1 MGTPLAPLRVTRDN
15 LVPLPVLGLYFIMG
29 LTAFAAAPLLLW
41 HAAPAL
47 EAGAYRHP
55 SILAAVH
62 LYTLGWGTGIAMG
75 ALQQLS
81 PVLAASR
88 LHSYRL
94 ARWGFA
100 ALAAG
105 LLALLAGFFTFHR
118 GAFVGAAVLL
128 PLGVALPLLNALLTQ
143 RLAPMTRQGL
153 FVRPF
158 VGAAAAYLLLTAG
171 AGAALATHL
180 GSGWLGTAWLHAFGP
195 HVTFGLGG
203 WFLMLV
209 LGVSY
214 HMLRFFGLT
223 DKKRPPRA
231 ITVVRRLIHAGIGLS
246 IVAVTMPASASGPM
260 ARLGLAL
267 ALALPAVA
275 MAVFVW
281 EHRDLCHPKAPE
293 RMHPIVGYI
302 RAAHLY
308 LAAVAV
314 LLIAVAV
321 RLLTAFLSASVSG
334 SFAGGAGNALEAVPP
349 AAVSPATVVFVGVLA
364 LTGWLSNT
372 ILGYL
377 HRIVPFVVW
386 HNKYWD
392 RSREPGIP
400 AFRVMVDTR
409 VAWIGF
415 ALYNGGVL
423 AVLAGLVTPLPVAP
437 GLALLTVG
445 GAIAAAN
452 LLRVFLR

>member
-1 MGTPLAPLRVTRDN
+1 MGTPVARLQVTRDN
-15 LVPLPVLGLYFIMG
+15 LVPLPVLAPYFMWG

-47 EAGAYRHP
+47 QAGAYRHP
-55 SILAAVH
+55 SLLAAVH
-62 LYTLGWGTGIAMG
+62 LYTLGWGTSIALG

-88 LHSYRL
+88 LHSYRF

-100 ALAAG
+100 AHATG

-118 GAFVGAAVLL
+118 SAFVLAAALL
-128 PLGVALPLLNALLTQ
+128 PVGVAVPLLNAMLTQ
-143 RLAPMTRQGL
+143 RQAPMTRQGL

-158 VGAAAAYLLLTAG
+158 VAAAAAYLLLTAA

-180 GSGWLGTAWLHAFGP
+180 GSGWLGAGWLHAFGP

-223 DKKRPPRA
+223 DKKRPPQA
-231 ITVVRRLIHAGIGLS
+231 LTVVRRLVHAGIWLS
-246 IVAVTMPASASGPM
+246 IAGATMPASGTGPV
-260 ARLGLAL
+260 ARLSLAL
-267 ALALPAVA
+267 ALVLAAVA
-275 MAVFVW
+275 MAMFLW
-281 EHRDLCHPKAPE
+281 EHRDLYHPKAPE
-293 RMHPIVGYI
+293 RMHPIIGYI

-314 LLIAVAV
+314 LLAAVAV
-321 RLLTAFLSASVSG
+321 RMVAAP
-334 SFAGGAGNALEAVPP
+334 GGGTGRALEAAPS
-349 AAVSPATVVFVGVLA
+349 AAVSPATVVFLGVLV

-377 HRIVPFVVW
+377 HRIVPFIVW

-392 RSREPGIP
+392 RSREPGVP
-400 AFRVMVDTR
+400 AFRVMVNTR
-409 VAWIGF
+409 VAWTGF
-415 ALYNGGVL
+415 ALYNAGVL
-423 AVLAGLVTPLPVAP
+423 AVLAALVTRVPLTLA
-437 GLALLTVG
+437 LALLTAG
-445 GAIAAAN
+445 GIIAAGN
-452 LLRVFLR
+452 VLRVFWR